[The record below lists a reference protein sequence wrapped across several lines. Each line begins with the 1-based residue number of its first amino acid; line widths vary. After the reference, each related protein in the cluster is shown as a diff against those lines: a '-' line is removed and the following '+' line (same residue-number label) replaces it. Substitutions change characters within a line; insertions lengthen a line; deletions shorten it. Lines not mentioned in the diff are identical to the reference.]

1 MQEHIGEGGE
11 GTLPVNAVV
20 VHKAFVLYRDKG
32 VRQRLGYS
40 VVIGV
45 FGFCLLFVVRHPYAV
60 EHAVQSLIFNIIAAA
75 VVHVNGSGE
84 IELKVVE
91 VFFHCAVNHCKG
103 VKHKGGHDNAHRNY
117 SYKEK
122 RQYNSYDAL
131 LAAAFFLF
139 PAFFRGFFRPFT
151 V

>member
-60 EHAVQSLIFNIIAAA
+60 EHTVKPLILDIIAAA

-84 IELKVVE
+84 VELEIIE
-91 VFFHCAVNHCKG
+91 VFLHRAVNHRKG
-103 VKHKGGHDNAHRNY
+103 IKHKGGHDNAHRNY

-122 RQYNSYDAL
+122 REYYSYNAL

-139 PAFFRGFFRPFT
+139 SKCKKI
-151 V
+151 